1 MNALQLV
8 APRTLE
14 FAPMPD
20 PRDPG
25 PGEVLV
31 RIRACGV
38 CGSDMHF
45 YLEGGCAGTGALY
58 PSVLGHEPA
67 GEIVELGRGVEGLVV
82 GQRVAV
88 EPALTCGHCS
98 RCRAG
103 YANQCEVSRFMGGV
117 QEAGLLRDYAVV
129 PAHNAVPLPD
139 DVDYA
144 TATVVEPLA
153 VLLHSV
159 NLAKLHV
166 GETVA
171 VMGAGPIGLLAV
183 ATAKLAGAS
192 RVIVGD
198 RIPHRLAMA
207 KKLGADEA
215 VNIDNESVRDAVHD
229 LTGGKGAH
237 VVFDGAGKAESINNA
252 IASARRGGRVV
263 IIGIPSEH
271 HVGVDL
277 WQAMHSELSI
287 HVQKRSNGNDRDA
300 LDILRRGEI
309 DASLLITHRFSLEQG
324 ARAFETVAEYADGV
338 GKALVEW

>member
-14 FAPMPD
+14 VAPMPD

-38 CGSDMHF
+38 CGSDMHY

-192 RVIVGD
+192 RVVVGD

>member
-8 APRTLE
+8 APRTLD
-14 FAPMPD
+14 FAAWPD
-20 PRDPG
+20 PHDPG

-38 CGSDMHF
+38 CGSDMHY

-67 GEIVELGRGVEGLVV
+67 GEIVEIGAGVEGLAA

-103 YANQCEVSRFMGGV
+103 FANQCELSTFMGGV
-117 QEAGLLRDYAVV
+117 QAPGLLRDYAVV
-129 PAHNAVPLPD
+129 PSHNVVPLPD

-144 TATVVEPLA
+144 TATIVEPLA

-159 NLAKLHV
+159 ELARLQV

-192 RVIVGD
+192 RIVVAD
-198 RIPHRLAMA
+198 RIQHRLDIAR
-207 KKLGADEA
+207 KLGADEA
-215 VNIDNESVRDAVHD
+215 VNIERASVRDAVFD

-237 VVFDGAGKAESINNA
+237 VVFEGAGKAESINNA

-271 HVGVDL
+271 RVAVDL

-287 HVQKRSNGNDRDA
+287 YVQKRSNGNDRDA

-309 DASLLITHRFSLEQG
+309 DAGLLITHRFSLEDG
-324 ARAFETVAEYADGV
+324 ARAFQTVAEYADGV